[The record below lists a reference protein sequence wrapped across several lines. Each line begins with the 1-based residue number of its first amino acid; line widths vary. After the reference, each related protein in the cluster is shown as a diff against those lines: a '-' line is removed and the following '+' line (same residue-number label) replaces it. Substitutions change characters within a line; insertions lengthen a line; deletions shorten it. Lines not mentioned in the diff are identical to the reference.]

1 MRLGGHVSSSN
12 VSKESLVNIVDFME
26 TQTVPAGQQ
35 LDHGMGLA
43 GAMSVNILNMVGVGP
58 FLTIPL
64 ALAAMGGPQAM
75 LGWIAG
81 ALLCLCDGMV
91 WAELGS
97 TFPRS
102 GGPYHYLLQAFG
114 ATSWGRLI
122 SFLLLW
128 QTLLIGPVSIAS
140 GAVGFGE
147 YSSFLAPHL
156 LHWQLVAI
164 AMAVCVLNTLFLYRN
179 IRSISKISIV
189 VTTVVLGT
197 CFWIVISG
205 AMHFHAATAFSFPPH
220 AFHLSHPFWLGLGA
234 ATLIAT
240 YDYGGY
246 NNVCL
251 IGEEVNNPKKTIP
264 RTVIYSII
272 LVAILYLAMNLS
284 ILGTVP
290 WQQGQYS
297 KAIVADYMQI
307 LYGRW
312 GGVVVSLLIL
322 IASWGSVFA
331 ILLGFSRVPY
341 TAAADGRFFKP
352 FARLH
357 PTGKFPS
364 TSLLVM
370 GGLSALACLFSLA
383 DLISVLIVVQTMTQF
398 IAQCVAVILL
408 RKKAIVAPDSF
419 RMPLY
424 PLPAVVA
431 LRGWL
436 YIVVSSKGS
445 HILVGIA
452 MAVTGIAVFL
462 LQARRKQEWPF
473 HVYDS
478 L

>member
-1 MRLGGHVSSSN
+1 
-12 VSKESLVNIVDFME
+12 ME
-26 TQTVPAGQQ
+26 TQTAPAGQQ
-35 LDHGMGLA
+35 LDRGMGLA
-43 GAMSVNILNMVGVGP
+43 GAMSANILNMVGVGP

-97 TFPRS
+97 ALPRS

-114 ATSWGRLI
+114 PTSWGRLV
-122 SFLLLW
+122 SFLFLW
-128 QTLLIGPVSIAS
+128 QTLLIGPISIAS

-147 YSSFLAPHL
+147 YSNFLAPHL
-156 LHWQLVAI
+156 RHWQLVAI
-164 AMAVCVLNTLFLYRN
+164 AIVLCLLNTGLLCRN

-189 VTTVVLGT
+189 VTTAVLGT
-197 CFWIVISG
+197 CCWIVISG
-205 AMHFHAATAFSFPPH
+205 MIHFHAATAFNFPAH
-220 AFHLSHPFWLGLGA
+220 AFQPSRAFWLGLGSA
-234 ATLIAT
+234 ALIAT

-251 IGEEVNNPKKTIP
+251 IGEEVSNPRRTIP
-264 RTVIYSII
+264 RAVIYSII

-312 GGVVVSLLIL
+312 GGVFVSLLIL

-341 TAAADGRFFKP
+341 TAAADGHFFKP

-357 PTGKFPS
+357 PTGRFPS

-370 GGLSALACLFSLA
+370 GTLSAVACLFSLA

-398 IAQCVAVILL
+398 MAQCVAVILL
-408 RKKAIVAPDSF
+408 RHKAIAAPDSF

-424 PLPAVVA
+424 PLPAIVA
-431 LRGWL
+431 LGGWL
-436 YIVVSSKGS
+436 YIVLSSKVS
-445 HILVGIA
+445 HILIGIA
-452 MAVTGIAVFL
+452 MTITGTTVYL
-462 LQARRKQEWPF
+462 LQAKRKQEWPF
-473 HVYDS
+473 HAYDQI
-478 L
+478 

>member
-1 MRLGGHVSSSN
+1 MT
-12 VSKESLVNIVDFME
+12 IVGSMKS
-26 TQTVPAGQQ
+26 QTGSTEQQ
-35 LDHGMGLA
+35 LDRGMGFA
-43 GAMSVNILNMVGVGP
+43 GAMSANILNMVGVGP

-75 LGWIAG
+75 LGWILG
-81 ALLCLCDGMV
+81 AILCLCDGLV

-97 TFPRS
+97 TLPLS

-114 ATSWGRLI
+114 PRGWGRLI

-128 QTLLIGPVSIAS
+128 QSLLIGPISIAS

-147 YSSFLAPHL
+147 YASFLLPHL
-156 LHWQLVAI
+156 RHQHLVMIAI
-164 AMAVCVLNTLFLYRN
+164 VLCLLNTALLYRN
-179 IRSISKISIV
+179 IRSISIVSIV
-189 VTTVVLGT
+189 ITAAVLGT
-197 CFWIVISG
+197 CCWIIVSGVI
-205 AMHFHAATAFSFPPH
+205 HFHASIAFNFPAH
-220 AFHLSHPFWLGLGA
+220 AFHLSRKFWFGLGS
-234 ATLIAT
+234 ATLIGV

-251 IGEEVNNPKKTIP
+251 IGEEVRNPRKTIP
-264 RTVIYSII
+264 QTVIYSIV

-297 KAIVADYMQI
+297 KAIVADYMQT

-312 GGVVVSLLIL
+312 GGVLVSLLVL

-341 TAAADGRFFKP
+341 TAAVDGHFFKP

-357 PTGKFPS
+357 PTGRFPS

-370 GGLSALACLFSLA
+370 GGFSAIACLFSLA
-383 DLISVLIVVQTMTQF
+383 DLISVLIVVQTMFQF
-398 IAQCVAVILL
+398 AAQCIAVMLL
-408 RKKAIVAPDSF
+408 RRKRAGTPEIF

-424 PLPAVVA
+424 PLPALIA
-431 LRGWL
+431 LSGWT
-436 YIVVSSKGS
+436 YIVVSSKPS
-445 HILVGIA
+445 HIVISLA
-452 MAVTGIAVFL
+452 MAAVGAGVYL
-462 LQARRKQEWPF
+462 VQAKQKLEWPF
-473 HVYDS
+473 HQHE
-478 L
+478 

>member
-1 MRLGGHVSSSN
+1 
-12 VSKESLVNIVDFME
+12 ME
-26 TQTVPAGQQ
+26 TQTAPAGQQ
-35 LDHGMGLA
+35 LDRGMGLA
-43 GAMSVNILNMVGVGP
+43 GAMSANILNMVGVGP

-97 TFPRS
+97 ALPRS

-114 ATSWGRLI
+114 PTSWGRLI
-122 SFLLLW
+122 SFLFLW
-128 QTLLIGPVSIAS
+128 QTLLIGPISIAS

-147 YSSFLAPHL
+147 YSNFLAPHL
-156 LHWQLVAI
+156 RHWQLVAI
-164 AMAVCVLNTLFLYRN
+164 AMVLCLLNTGLLYRN

-189 VTTVVLGT
+189 VTTAVLGT
-197 CFWIVISG
+197 CCWIVISG
-205 AMHFHAATAFSFPPH
+205 MIHFHAATAFSFPAH
-220 AFHLSHPFWLGLGA
+220 AFQPSRAFWFGLGS

-251 IGEEVNNPKKTIP
+251 IGEEVSNPRRTIP
-264 RTVIYSII
+264 RAVIYSII

-312 GGVVVSLLIL
+312 GGVFVSLLIL

-341 TAAADGRFFKP
+341 TAAADGHFFKP

-357 PTGKFPS
+357 PTGKIS
-364 TSLLVM
+364 IDIASGNGSAVRRGMSLF
-370 GGLSALACLFSLA
+370 AC
-383 DLISVLIVVQTMTQF
+383 
-398 IAQCVAVILL
+398 
-408 RKKAIVAPDSF
+408 
-419 RMPLY
+419 
-424 PLPAVVA
+424 
-431 LRGWL
+431 
-436 YIVVSSKGS
+436 
-445 HILVGIA
+445 
-452 MAVTGIAVFL
+452 
-462 LQARRKQEWPF
+462 
-473 HVYDS
+473 
-478 L
+478 